1 MPVSKVKSGKPI
13 TRQQEARKRKFAGN
27 PYWSNLAKKKLRRVL
42 KSSGL
47 DFAKKWAK
55 ERGMTVN
62 WERV

>member
-42 KSSGL
+42 KSCGL

-55 ERGMTVN
+55 ERGMSIQPD
-62 WERV
+62 RI

>member
-1 MPVSKVKSGKPI
+1 MPVSKIKSGKPI